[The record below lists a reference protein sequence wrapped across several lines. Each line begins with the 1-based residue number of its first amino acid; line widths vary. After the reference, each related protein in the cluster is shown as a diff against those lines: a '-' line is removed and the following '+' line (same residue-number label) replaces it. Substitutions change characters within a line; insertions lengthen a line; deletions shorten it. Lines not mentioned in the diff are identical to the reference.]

1 MYYLSMCV
9 RLFELRVSFLSIGLL
24 IVYFHFRMEMPEG
37 PQPGT
42 KATLTRD
49 ERHVLIHTMVV
60 HLLAQSDAEL
70 RRLFDVNQREL
81 TELTNTLV
89 TKVWNAL
96 QAQWE
101 VLKAE
106 PQLVGGGL
114 LRKEVL
120 KAMGEIEYGI
130 KHLDKAGREN
140 LDNRGKIKMVQELYN
155 AHRNVHKGKRPAATE
170 VEPQRLSLQQAHQQR
185 GQERKKKEAIS

>member
-1 MYYLSMCV
+1 
-9 RLFELRVSFLSIGLL
+9 
-24 IVYFHFRMEMPEG
+24 MERPKG

-70 RRLFDVNQREL
+70 RRLFDINQREL
-81 TELTNTLV
+81 TELTNSLI

-96 QAQWE
+96 QAKWE
-101 VLKAE
+101 HLKAE
-106 PQLVGGGL
+106 PQLIGSGL

-130 KHLDKAGREN
+130 KHLDKAARDN
-140 LDNRGKIKMVQELYN
+140 LDNKGKIKTIQELYN
-155 AHRNVHKGKRPAATE
+155 AH
-170 VEPQRLSLQQAHQQR
+170 
-185 GQERKKKEAIS
+185 